1 MPLLGLLP
9 GCAYIDL
16 SVLEPLLQIVVD
28 GFIRDLTYQREIRNS
43 HLLPFCG
50 IESGLLDIR
59 FAAARSPSSSASILG
74 FLCLLALRSSTDTLI
89 EQQQISNLNKGARRY
104 VARSLAILES
114 SPGRRAMLQD
124 ALRPRM

>member
-1 MPLLGLLP
+1 MPSLGLLP
-9 GCAYIDL
+9 GWAYIDL
-16 SVLEPLLQIVVD
+16 SVLEPLFQIVVD

-59 FAAARSPSSSASILG
+59 FATARSPSSSASILG

-89 EQQQISNLNKGARRY
+89 EQQISNLNKGARRY